1 MNHELQLKYDVM
13 SRVRAVNTI
22 RTLLSSPLMSALVG
36 IALVLS
42 LSIIVSIGDVIK
54 NTMAHVDWSERFFY
68 TYSSLIHSRLIVQT
82 LITLTAFSSI
92 ALIIN
97 SIRTVRRVT
106 FGSTQQI

>member
-54 NTMAHVDWSERFFY
+54 NTMAHVDWSGRFFY